1 MSDAS
6 DSTLNTIKA
15 LVDAFKTGTAG
26 SATPAS
32 TAEAAWVPPPFPVPA
47 KDARQDA
54 LKDHGRLPSTKTLTE
69 GNYARQRLEDL
80 ARGQSQQPDEKPVT
94 DCAGS
99 LHISLFFDGT
109 CCNQEDADEVYG
121 SPKPALTNVN

>member
-1 MSDAS
+1 MSDTS
-6 DSTLNTIKA
+6 DSTLNTVKA
-15 LVDAFKTGTAG
+15 LIDAFKTGAKP
-26 SATPAS
+26 SATSVS

-47 KDARQDA
+47 KDEKQGEISEY
-54 LKDHGRLPSTKTLTE
+54 GRLPATKTQTE

-109 CCNQEDADEVYG
+109 CCNEQDADEVYG
-121 SPKPALTNVN
+121 SPKAALTNVN

>member
-32 TAEAAWVPPPFPVPA
+32 TAEAAWVPPPFPVQV
-47 KDARQDA
+47 KDEKDK
-54 LKDHGRLPSTKTLTE
+54 LKERGRLPATKTLTE

-109 CCNQEDADEVYG
+109 CCNEQDADEVYG

>member
-15 LVDAFKTGTAG
+15 LVDAFKKGATP
-26 SATPAS
+26 SATSVS

-47 KDARQDA
+47 KDEKQGGISEY
-54 LKDHGRLPSTKTLTE
+54 GRLPSSKTQTE

-109 CCNQEDADEVYG
+109 CCNEQDADEVYG